1 MQYGGESGHA
11 LPVSHKAREG
21 AVKKRKERMM
31 KNDDPPITDVLT
43 RSERPLPSFAAHVLT
58 GGYPD
63 EIVKLG
69 TENIRL
75 QRLVAELLVENQRLR
90 QRYCGDRRD
99 AGPSDLSAVP
109 SGDRRDS

>member
-1 MQYGGESGHA
+1 MR
-11 LPVSHKAREG
+11 LPCPIRAREG
-21 AVKKRKERMM
+21 AAKKRKERMM
-31 KNDDPPITDVLT
+31 KNDDSSTTDVLT
-43 RSERPLPSFAAHVLT
+43 RNERPLPSLATHGFA
-58 GGYPD
+58 GGQSD

-99 AGPSDLSAVP
+99 VKPSDLLAVP